1 MSPRSRQ
8 HMMGE
13 SGECICPKCD
23 RRIAHRDGVRC
34 QDERCE
40 RCGAKMLRVGS
51 EHYRL
56 WLEKKRS

>member
-1 MSPRSRQ
+1 
-8 HMMGE
+8 MMGE